1 MDKFINLN
9 GNRLHYIDSGGNKP
23 VLLWLHG
30 LAGTAYSFAG
40 IMATGLTDH
49 VRVIAPT
56 LRGRGQSD
64 KPNDG
69 YTMLAHASDIVGLMD
84 ILGLDAVMV
93 AGHDYGGQLA
103 AYIAF
108 HYPDRVEKLLLCD
121 AAAEF
126 HPDRRAML
134 ASVFDS
140 VERAFPFIEQYLN
153 LMKLSPVLGGIWN
166 DAIEQAYLGRVRI
179 APHGTVKIWADA
191 NKLIAS
197 LNDAEEQPWRDML
210 PQIELPTLILN
221 SSGAYGGSQPPMLP
235 PTLARES
242 AELLPNGRYQKISG
256 NHTTMLFEQGA
267 QEIAAAILQFGG
279 FMTRADAV
287 DDQPFRFFDNRE
299 KYLMFVTTTSE
310 KAVTAERVGRELS
323 RIKPTPPAI
332 RIFDA
337 GMGNGT
343 VLSRVL
349 REAHCTFPN
358 HPFVVVGKEISMEDT
373 RLTLDKLADR
383 FYEHPQMVVVI
394 TNLYYAEAPWLE
406 PRRRSHKKKLQWWD
420 MPLDGNTAHDFSKQ
434 IAQFDEQ
441 LQRGWQTRSSEKTG
455 NPLYVTPSVMVIYR
469 KDQAFALD
477 GIIPRRG
484 RYEGN
489 YDLVIAA
496 QPYRSRMSAEFKV
509 NKILAP
515 LARSLKVDGRMIVI
529 QSTGHDPGME
539 IIRKVWPDEEPFATP
554 RHLLITKLKQFLNDN
569 DAEYAFDGFSDD
581 RSLFTYHLHALPDEI
596 GSNIGTST
604 LLAAWNAAVYVAQI
618 EDDRL
623 NEKLRSGAYLEAT
636 KRVLQRHGGLWFQ
649 DESFVVV
656 RLPIRS

>member
-1 MDKFINLN
+1 MDKFIPLN
-9 GNRLHYIDSGGNKP
+9 DNRIHYLDTGGNKP
-23 VLLWLHG
+23 VVLWLHG
-30 LAGTAYSFAG
+30 LFGTAYSVTGLMRA
-40 IMATGLTDH
+40 GLTDH

-64 KPNDG
+64 KPTDG
-69 YTMLAHASDIVGLMD
+69 YTMLDHASDVVALMD
-84 ILGLDAVMV
+84 ALGLDAVMI

-108 HYPDRVEKLLLCD
+108 HYPDRVERLVLVG
-121 AAAEF
+121 AAAKF
-126 HPDRRAML
+126 HKNRRTL
-134 ASVFDS
+134 LEPTFDS
-140 VERAFPFIEQYLN
+140 VERAYPFIDQYLN
-153 LMKLSPVLGGIWN
+153 LMKLSPVLGGFW
-166 DAIEQAYLGRVRI
+166 DEALEQAYLGRIRV
-179 APHGTVKIWADA
+179 AAEGTVKIWADA
-191 NKLIAS
+191 NKLKAA
-197 LNDAEEQPWRDML
+197 LTDAEEQPWREML
-210 PQIELPTLILN
+210 PQIELPTILLN
-221 SSGAYGGSQPPMLP
+221 STGPYGKKGSPAMLP
-235 PTLARES
+235 EKVGRVS
-242 AELLPNGRYQKISG
+242 AETLPNASYIPIGG
-256 NHTTMLFEQGA
+256 NHTTMLFGEHARQIADIIIDFGA
-267 QEIAAAILQFGG
+267 FKTKAS
-279 FMTRADAV
+279 AV

-310 KAVTAERVGRELS
+310 KAVTAERVGAELS
-323 RIKPTPPAI
+323 RIEPQPPAI

-349 REAHCTFPN
+349 REAHCAYPN

-383 FYEHPQMVVVI
+383 FNEHPQMVVVI

-406 PRRRSHKKKLQWWD
+406 PRSKRNREKLQWWD
-420 MPLDGNTAHDFSKQ
+420 MPLEGNTAHDFSKQ
-434 IAQFDEQ
+434 IASFDEQ
-441 LQRGWQTRSSEKTG
+441 LQRGWQTKSSEKTG
-455 NPLYVTPSVMVIYR
+455 NPIYVTPSVMVIYR
-469 KDQAFALD
+469 KDQKFALND
-477 GIIPRRG
+477 IIPKPG

-489 YDLVIAA
+489 YDLVLAA

-509 NKILAP
+509 DKILAP
-515 LARSLKVDGRMIVI
+515 LANSLRKDGRMIVI

-554 RHLLITKLKQFLNDN
+554 RHLLIKTLRESLNSD
-569 DAEYAFDGFSDD
+569 DEERFSFDGFSDS
-581 RSLFTYHLHALPDEI
+581 RSLFTYHLHALPDEL

-623 NEKLRSGAYLEAT
+623 NEKLRSGGYLEAT
-636 KRVLQRHGGLWFQ
+636 KQVLQRHGGLWFQ

-656 RLPIRS
+656 RL